1 MAQAF
6 ASLAQ
11 ALTRMAQAFQSLAQV
26 RFYGQD
32 LRRKMPLYAPQ
43 WRRLPTQNHTCT
55 ICNDTCAIFHHTCA
69 KSPDTCATLS
79 TQCVFSGFRLTPD
92 GVYP

>member
-11 ALTRMAQAFQSLAQV
+11 ALTRMAQAFQPLAQV

-43 WRRLPTQNHTCT
+43 WRRLTV
-55 ICNDTCAIFHHTCA
+55 
-69 KSPDTCATLS
+69 PD
-79 TQCVFSGFRLTPD
+79 FG
-92 GVYP
+92 